1 MHRRHFLHLTI
12 AAAVAAGMSGC
23 SRRDHLRTGIHPWI
37 GYEPLYLAEE
47 FGWLP
52 ETVQLVKG
60 RAASDSISGLVS
72 GNLDAAALTLDE
84 TLRVLAAGVPV
95 KAVAVTNVSVGAD
108 VLLVRPAITS
118 LSDLQGRRV
127 AVELGG
133 VSGIMLFSV
142 LERAG
147 LTSNNISVVD
157 LPVHEHIGAWQR
169 GDIDASI
176 SYEPEASRLV
186 AEGAVR
192 LFDSSQLPETIFDLL
207 VVTDAAASR
216 QPAAVRDLVKGHFLG
231 LQHLVRNMHDAV
243 YRVATRQEVSPDMVR
258 QSLATVMLPELS
270 ANHRYLT
277 HNGRLEVVAKTLAS
291 IMVREGLMDKPLRY
305 EHLTDPAFLPRSLP

>member
-1 MHRRHFLHLTI
+1 
-12 AAAVAAGMSGC
+12 
-23 SRRDHLRTGIHPWI
+23 
-37 GYEPLYLAEE
+37 
-47 FGWLP
+47 
-52 ETVQLVKG
+52 
-60 RAASDSISGLVS
+60 
-72 GNLDAAALTLDE
+72 
-84 TLRVLAAGVPV
+84 VPV

-118 LSDLQGRRV
+118 LSGLRGRRV

-176 SYEPEASRLV
+176 SYEPEASRLA

-207 VVTDAAASR
+207 VVTDAAVSR
-216 QPAAVRDLVKGHFLG
+216 QPGAVRDLVKGHFLG
-231 LQHLVRNMHDAV
+231 LQHLVRNTHDAV
-243 YRVATRQEVSPDMVR
+243 YRVATRQQVSPEMVR

-277 HNGRLEVVAKTLAS
+277 HNGRLEVVAKMLAS
-291 IMVREGLMDKPLRY
+291 IMAREGLIDAPLHY

>member
-23 SRRDHLRTGIHPWI
+23 SRRDPLRTGIHPWI

-60 RAASDSISGLVS
+60 QGASDSISGLVS
-72 GNLDAAALTLDE
+72 GNLDAAALTLAE
-84 TLRVLAAGVPV
+84 TLRVLAAGVAV

-147 LTSNNISVVD
+147 LTSNSISVVN

-176 SYEPEASRLV
+176 SYEPEASRLA

-192 LFDSSQLPETIFDLL
+192 LFDSSQLPERGGIGKQRAPF
-207 VVTDAAASR
+207 A
-216 QPAAVRDLVKGHFLG
+216 
-231 LQHLVRNMHDAV
+231 
-243 YRVATRQEVSPDMVR
+243 
-258 QSLATVMLPELS
+258 LS
-270 ANHRYLT
+270 
-277 HNGRLEVVAKTLAS
+277 
-291 IMVREGLMDKPLRY
+291 ICC
-305 EHLTDPAFLPRSLP
+305 

>member
-1 MHRRHFLHLTI
+1 
-12 AAAVAAGMSGC
+12 
-23 SRRDHLRTGIHPWI
+23 
-37 GYEPLYLAEE
+37 
-47 FGWLP
+47 
-52 ETVQLVKG
+52 
-60 RAASDSISGLVS
+60 
-72 GNLDAAALTLDE
+72 NLDAAALTLDE

-108 VLLVRPAITS
+108 VLLVRPEITG
-118 LSDLQGRRV
+118 LSGLRGRRV

-133 VSGIMLFSV
+133 VSGILLFSV

-147 LTSNNISVVD
+147 LTSNDISVVD
-157 LPVHEHIGAWQR
+157 IPVNEHTRAWQR

-277 HNGRLEVVAKTLAS
+277 HNGRLEVVAKTLEN
-291 IMVREGLMDKPLRY
+291 IMIREGLMDEPLRY

>member
-1 MHRRHFLHLTI
+1 
-12 AAAVAAGMSGC
+12 
-23 SRRDHLRTGIHPWI
+23 
-37 GYEPLYLAEE
+37 
-47 FGWLP
+47 
-52 ETVQLVKG
+52 
-60 RAASDSISGLVS
+60 
-72 GNLDAAALTLDE
+72 
-84 TLRVLAAGVPV
+84 
-95 KAVAVTNVSVGAD
+95 VGAD

-176 SYEPEASRLV
+176 SYEPEASRLED
-186 AEGAVR
+186 EGAVR

-216 QPAAVRDLVKGHFLG
+216 QPASVRDLVKGHFLG
-231 LQHLVRNMHDAV
+231 LQHLVRNTHDAV
-243 YRVATRQEVSPDMVR
+243 YRVATRQQVSPEMVR

-291 IMVREGLMDKPLRY
+291 IMVREGLIDAPLHY
-305 EHLTDPAFLPRSLP
+305 EHLTEPAFLPRSLP

>member
-1 MHRRHFLHLTI
+1 MHRRHFLQLTI
-12 AAAVAAGMSGC
+12 AACVAAGMSGC
-23 SRRDHLRTGIHPWI
+23 SRSDPLRTGIHPWI

-52 ETVQLVKG
+52 EAVQLVKG
-60 RAASDSISGLVS
+60 QAASDSIGGLIS

-108 VLLVRPAITS
+108 VLMVRPEITS
-118 LSDLQGRRV
+118 LSGLRGRRV
-127 AVELGG
+127 AVELEG
-133 VSGIMLFSV
+133 VSAILLFSV

-147 LTSNNISVVD
+147 LTSGDISVVD
-157 LPVHEHIGAWQR
+157 LPVNEHLRAWQR
-169 GDIDASI
+169 GDIDAAV
-176 SYEPEASRLV
+176 SYEPEASRL
-186 AEGAVR
+186 ADEGALR

-207 VVTDAAASR
+207 VVTDAAAR
-216 QPAAVRDLVKGHFLG
+216 RKPAAVRDLVKGHFLG

-243 YRVATRQEVSPDMVR
+243 YRVATRQQVSPDMVR

-270 ANHRYLT
+270 ANHRYLA
-277 HNGRLEVVAKTLAS
+277 HNGRLEVVAKTLEA
-291 IMVREGLMDKPLRY
+291 IMVREGLMDTPLNY